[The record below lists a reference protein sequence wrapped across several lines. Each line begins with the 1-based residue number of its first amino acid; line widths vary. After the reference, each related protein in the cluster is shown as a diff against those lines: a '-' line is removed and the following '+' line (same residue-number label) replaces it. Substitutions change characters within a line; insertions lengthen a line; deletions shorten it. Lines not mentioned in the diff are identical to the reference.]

1 MGGGKTTTTTTVT
14 QTAEEKEYTKQ
25 QIELAKQQL
34 KILEE
39 QHGWQSEIYTM
50 TKPLLEKYSLL
61 IDEEFAR
68 NNDPATI
75 ALRDKQRQLDTAQ
88 LDAAINNLPLQQE
101 MLERQLDEIR
111 RGGAATDEQKRL
123 IAEVTGR
130 AIDSADIDIARF
142 MDTGL
147 DQIRNDMAPAR
158 GMRPDDAPMIDAAQR
173 VLEEATR
180 QKGQVTSNLRGA
192 QAQAELNFP
201 LNAGQITNQWNQWQQ
216 TFGQQQNQFL
226 SQLNQAATQNRT
238 QLMGQLF
245 TAPMTAGE
253 MGMNLIGASR
263 PNPVDFPRN
272 TTQTTKQSSNI
283 LGGIGGLLSGI
294 GSVGSM
300 FSTRKAKTN
309 IKPLEAPPGHLLSP
323 GALKENFQ
331 QLSGV
336 GKPQV
341 LGPQTQPVNPKG
353 TPMGPQVQPGFPKGT
368 PMGPQVQ
375 PGLGGFGGTAIN
387 PVQTGA
393 VNPPRTDEDVL
404 DRLGRL
410 PVSTWNYKPGTG
422 LEGPTHV
429 GPMAED
435 FNTIMMGKQP
445 EPFINTVDA
454 VGSLMA
460 SVKALDKRTRG
471 LGLAGGRRKQ
481 AAAMTGAGPWPRG

>member
-34 KILEE
+34 RLLEE
-39 QHGWQSEIYTM
+39 QSGWQSEIYAI
-50 TKPLLEKYSLL
+50 TKPLLEKYALL
-61 IDEEFAR
+61 IDEEFER
-68 NNDPATI
+68 NNDPEAI
-75 ALRDKQRQLDTAQ
+75 ALRDKQRQLDSAN
-88 LDAAINNLPLQQE
+88 LDAAINNLPKQQE
-101 MLERQLDEIR
+101 LLDRQLEEIR

-123 IAEVTGR
+123 IADITNR
-130 AIDSADIDIARF
+130 AIESGDTDIARF

-147 DQIRNDMAPAR
+147 DQIRNEMAPAR

-173 VLEEATR
+173 VLEEAVR
-180 QKGQVTSNLRGA
+180 QKGQLTSNLRGA
-192 QAQAELNFP
+192 QSQAELNFP

-216 TFGQQQNQFL
+216 GFGAEQNRFL
-226 SQLNQAATQNRT
+226 SQLNQVATQNRT

-245 TAPMTAGE
+245 TAPMTASE
-253 MGMNLIGASR
+253 MGMNLISGAR

-283 LGGIGGLLSGI
+283 FGGIGGLLSGI

-309 IKPLEAPPGHLLSP
+309 IKPLEAPPGHMLSP
-323 GALKENFQ
+323 GALKENF
-331 QLSGV
+331 
-336 GKPQV
+336 
-341 LGPQTQPVNPKG
+341 ND
-353 TPMGPQVQPGFPKGT
+353 
-368 PMGPQVQ
+368 
-375 PGLGGFGGTAIN
+375 LGGGQRIGAANQVPTLTQTIGKQPQPDIPQIN
-387 PVQTGA
+387 PGWAGPSAA
-393 VNPPRTDEDVL
+393 VNPPRTDEDAL
-404 DRLGRL
+404 DRIGKM

-435 FNTIMMGKQP
+435 FNTIVMGKQP

-471 LGLAGGRRKQ
+471 LGMAKARRPR
-481 AAAMTGAGPWPRG
+481 AGAGTWR

>member
-1 MGGGKTTTTTTVT
+1 
-14 QTAEEKEYTKQ
+14 
-25 QIELAKQQL
+25 
-34 KILEE
+34 
-39 QHGWQSEIYTM
+39 M
-50 TKPLLEKYSLL
+50 TKPLLEKYALL
-61 IDEEFAR
+61 IEQDFADA
-68 NNDPATI
+68 NDPATI
-75 ALRDKQRQLDTAQ
+75 ALKQKQRQLDTAQ
-88 LDAAINNLPLQQE
+88 LDAAINNLPMQQE
-101 MLERQLDEIR
+101 LLERQLDEIR

-123 IAEVTGR
+123 IADVTNR
-130 AIDSADIDIARF
+130 AIESGDTDIARF
-142 MDTGL
+142 MDSGM

-173 VLEEATR
+173 VLEEAVR
-180 QKGQVTSNLRGA
+180 QKGQLTSNMRGA

-216 TFGQQQNQFL
+216 GFGQQQNQFL

-245 TAPMTAGE
+245 TAPMSASE
-253 MGMNLIGASR
+253 MGMNLIGAAR

-294 GSVGSM
+294 GSVGSL

-309 IKPLEAPPGHLLSP
+309 IKPLEAPPGHMLSP

-341 LGPQTQPVNPKG
+341 LGPITQPGNTKG
-353 TPMGPQVQPGFPKGT
+353 TFG
-368 PMGPQVQ
+368 GPQVQ
-375 PGLGGFGGTAIN
+375 PGLGGLGGTAIN
-387 PVQTGA
+387 PVQSGA

-481 AAAMTGAGPWPRG
+481 AATTGAGQWPRG